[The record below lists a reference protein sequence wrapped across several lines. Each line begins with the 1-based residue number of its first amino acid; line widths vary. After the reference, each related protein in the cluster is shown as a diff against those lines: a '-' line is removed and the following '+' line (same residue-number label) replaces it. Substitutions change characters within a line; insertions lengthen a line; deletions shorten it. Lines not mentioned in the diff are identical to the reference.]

1 PLGGCRAYRPS
12 PRRSG
17 EGEGQGLKPKGGH
30 LMSRDLN
37 ERPPL
42 IETVPISDIFASE
55 LGRIEKI
62 GPCARL
68 VFAVTQAGG
77 YDDGTVGQE
86 RVVVARIVLPLAVL
100 PSVLEALLGRAEA
113 PSRDEVARLKA
124 VN

>member
-1 PLGGCRAYRPS
+1 
-12 PRRSG
+12 
-17 EGEGQGLKPKGGH
+17 
-30 LMSRDLN
+30 MSRDLN

-68 VFAVTQAGG
+68 VFAVTQAGV
-77 YDDGTVGQE
+77 YDDGSVGQE

-100 PSVLEALLGRAEA
+100 PSVLEALLGRAEP

>member
-1 PLGGCRAYRPS
+1 
-12 PRRSG
+12 
-17 EGEGQGLKPKGGH
+17 
-30 LMSRDLN
+30 MSRDLN

-68 VFAVTQAGG
+68 VFAVTQAGV
-77 YDDGTVGQE
+77 YDDGS
-86 RVVVARIVLPLAVL
+86 VLPLAVL